1 VKEVNDVV
9 SNQLH
14 MLDPVEEEVAHVNV
28 VVVVNYGKN
37 FCHHLVRFLFLEYG
51 SLGLVRTGR
60 SIDCFSKRLT
70 PSCFSEEG
78 LNRSSSNKCF

>member
-1 VKEVNDVV
+1 
-9 SNQLH
+9 
-14 MLDPVEEEVAHVNV
+14 MLDPVKEEVTHVNV
-28 VVVVNYGKN
+28 VVVAVNYGKN

-70 PSCFSEEG
+70 PSSRRKED
-78 LNRSSSNKCF
+78 